1 MSSAESNEIVTFVVF
16 KCAMSTVLHVMV
28 GEKVPKKK
36 KGKNILSLLTS
47 NITKV
52 AIAS

>member
-28 GEKVPKKK
+28 GDKVPKKK
-36 KGKNILSLLTS
+36 KKEKHLSLLTC